1 MLKSF
6 RIPSAQ
12 ILAVCLCLAIGFAG
26 PAAAR
31 SALTDKKG
39 ILQYVPDDT
48 PYILAAGEPLPD
60 KLLDRME
67 PRFDEMLK
75 AYQVFFREI
84 IRSSMAK
91 NSGDMGAEEI
101 QRTSAIVDEFM
112 ALFSIEGLRNAG
124 FERDSGLV
132 LFGNG
137 MLPVL
142 RIELSDPDKFDGVIE
157 RLEAAAGESMKTA
170 DIGGVTYRYVGD
182 EEARL
187 IIGVFSGDAVFTVAP
202 GVLDEDQLKVL
213 LGLTPPKKSIARS
226 GLLLD
231 IVKEYD
237 FSEHY
242 VGFIDNLRIA
252 SIFLDDPQ
260 GLDAALVDSAEYD
273 PETVSKICKQEIREI
288 VGIAPRMV
296 FGYGEIGSEQLSGSL
311 IVEMRADIAQG
322 LSTLSALVPGLGI
335 DPGGL
340 LSFGMSLNIPAV
352 YKFAEARLDAME
364 EDPFECEHFS
374 ELQAGVAKGRETL
387 AKPLPPFISGMRGFN
402 LIVDSLGDYDMG
414 GGAPPENIDAS
425 VVLSMDDAQA
435 VFMMGTMMS
444 PDLAAVDLQP
454 DGVPVPLALPQLQA
468 IAKSAYA
475 AMAETALAISMGSE
489 ARTRVT
495 AVLHAHSADPPPIM
509 SASMDAG
516 TYYELVSQSMMAEQD
531 EEGNENPLPE
541 SARVALRDAV
551 LAMGKMYDRMA
562 FDVRFT
568 ARGIEM
574 HSKVSLHE

>member
-6 RIPSAQ
+6 RISSAQ
-12 ILAVCLCLAIGFAG
+12 VLAVCLCFAIGFAG
-26 PAAAR
+26 PAAAK

-39 ILQYVPDDT
+39 ILQYVPDNT
-48 PYILAAGEPLPD
+48 PYILATGEPLPD
-60 KLLDRME
+60 ELLDRME

-75 AYQVFFREI
+75 AYQLFFREI
-84 IRSSMAK
+84 IRNSMAK
-91 NSGDMGAEEI
+91 NSGDMSADDM
-101 QRTSAIVDEFM
+101 QKTSAVVDEFM
-112 ALFSIEGLRNAG
+112 TLFSIEGLRNAG

-132 LFGNG
+132 FFGNG

-142 RIELSDPDKFDGVIE
+142 RLELGDAAKFDGVIE
-157 RLEAAAGESMKTA
+157 RLEAAAGETMKTA
-170 DIGGVTYRYVGD
+170 EIDGVTYRYVGD

-187 IIGVFSGDAVFTVAP
+187 IIGVFSGDAVFTIAP
-202 GVLDEDQLKVL
+202 AVLDEDQLKVL

-226 GLLLD
+226 GRLLD

-252 SIFLDDPQ
+252 SIFLGESA
-260 GLDAALVDSAEYD
+260 GLDAVLIESAEYD
-273 PETVSKICKQEIREI
+273 REAMSDVCKQEIREVI
-288 VGIAPRMV
+288 GVAPRMV
-296 FGYGEIGSEQLSGSL
+296 FGYGEVSSEQLSGSL

-352 YKFAEARLDAME
+352 YTFMEARLDAME
-364 EDPFECEHFS
+364 EDPFECEHFD
-374 ELQAGVAKGRETL
+374 ELQAGVAKGRESL
-387 AKPLPPFISGMRGFN
+387 AQPLPPFISGMRGFN
-402 LIVDSLGDYDMG
+402 LIVDSLGDYDMSS
-414 GGAPPENIDAS
+414 GAPPENIDAS

-475 AMAETALAISMGSE
+475 AMAQTALAVSLGSE
-489 ARTRVT
+489 ARTRVMT
-495 AVLHAHSADPPPIM
+495 VLNADSSEPAPIM
-509 SASMDAG
+509 SASMDAS

-531 EEGNENPLPE
+531 EEGVENPLPE
-541 SARVALRDAV
+541 AARIALRDAV
-551 LAMGKMYDRMA
+551 LAMGKMYDRMVL
-562 FDVRFT
+562 DVRFT

-574 HSKVSLHE
+574 NSKVSLHD